1 LYMQRCILL
10 IANSFGRYEV
20 RVDLYR
26 TLSKAVSRHP
36 QLQHNVRDTCKEQFE
51 KEDQI
56 RP

>member
-1 LYMQRCILL
+1 MQRCILL

-26 TLSKAVSRHP
+26 MLSKAVSRHP